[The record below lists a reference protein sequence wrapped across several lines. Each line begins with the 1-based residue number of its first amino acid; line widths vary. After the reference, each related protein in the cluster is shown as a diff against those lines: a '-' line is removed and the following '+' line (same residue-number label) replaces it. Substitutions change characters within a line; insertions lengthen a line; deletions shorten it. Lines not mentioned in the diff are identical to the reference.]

1 MLCSPL
7 VLVADLEGQ
16 LTGVAQHHHRHLY
29 TGGAALSQPSATK
42 PPVASMQPCSSNI
55 TGSASCIASPV
66 SSKHLPA
73 CNCGC
78 TDPPCPQA
86 VCLPPTYLPIRGLK
100 LLQRGDDKHGGLA
113 HARLGLADHVHAKD
127 GLGDA
132 LVLHCDMAAGDKGGR
147 EAGLVGRKARARQ
160 AACHITP
167 LPCSMLGTAPHAPG
181 HPARSRTKQ
190 APGRTLGGVLKAA
203 VLDGTQQLRLE
214 QEVLEAA
221 AVNAHVALLHLRHA
235 GNAAHMMQ
243 CSRPRPQR
251 AAAGAN
257 SQLPAAPGRPPWRP
271 RRPWPPHLPP
281 HSPAAASGGGH
292 CTASARSENT
302 GAQSGE
308 TRQRRRGGKEGVQK
322 PEVAGSRIAKAR
334 RGGEGLATAPGR
346 KKRDL
351 DAGQPG
357 RPAPCCQPL
366 RGACNEILGESQP
379 GQSALRR
386 ASPSAA

>member
-1 MLCSPL
+1 MLTAHTRGRSGRPAHGCGTAPPPTPVHS
-7 VLVADLEGQ
+7 
-16 LTGVAQHHHRHLY
+16 
-29 TGGAALSQPSATK
+29 GAALSQPSATK

-66 SSKHLPA
+66 SSKHVPA

-181 HPARSRTKQ
+181 HPAHSRTKQ
-190 APGRTLGGVLKAA
+190 APAPSEG
-203 VLDGTQQLRLE
+203 
-214 QEVLEAA
+214 
-221 AVNAHVALLHLRHA
+221 
-235 GNAAHMMQ
+235 
-243 CSRPRPQR
+243 CSKPQ
-251 AAAGAN
+251 
-257 SQLPAAPGRPPWRP
+257 SWM
-271 RRPWPPHLPP
+271 
-281 HSPAAASGGGH
+281 
-292 CTASARSENT
+292 ARSS
-302 GAQSGE
+302 SGLS
-308 TRQRRRGGKEGVQK
+308 KKSLK
-322 PEVAGSRIAKAR
+322 P
-334 RGGEGLATAPGR
+334 L
-346 KKRDL
+346 L
-351 DAGQPG
+351 
-357 RPAPCCQPL
+357 
-366 RGACNEILGESQP
+366 
-379 GQSALRR
+379 
-386 ASPSAA
+386 